1 MENNLNN
8 HISIEDFLDLY
19 PKLSIKNDF
28 SSPTD
33 NYLKFFNIKNRY
45 KRRKSSII
53 IENSQINKIINAQ
66 NKSRISSININSNEI
81 ITMRKID
88 KTNINKNNK
97 NNKLDKN
104 NHSYA
109 LYKIVEN
116 EEIDKCIDLENEDLF
131 LINKGIEL
139 QKRGLKRS
147 NDVKKALESFFHKS
161 ELIEKLSKDMEIN
174 NQEIENDNNNDNKNI
189 IQNNLQY
196 KIKLLI
202 SKLVENVMFEKY
214 EKNKFIIKMND
225 IGKDCYF
232 LISGK
237 LSILKPVEYKHIEI
251 TYDDYFKYLLNLLEK
266 KENDL
271 LKKVLELN
279 WHFINIYDEDNLLS
293 LIKYYIQNKIS
304 VYSNISFNIYERE
317 KTEDLTL
324 EKIEFLL
331 NEYKLKFETFGL
343 SKEKIITDLNN
354 IIYDTDNKHTNIQ
367 LRINTYFRQIFKPS
381 RQSQILLNSYNYL
394 FEKRSNNNN
403 IIKTNDNNNNKN
415 HNFVTLYKYENFMFL
430 EPGAFFGEMSL
441 ENENKK
447 RNASIRTEEDSILVS
462 LSIEQY
468 ENLLLDDNKKLKI
481 LQVNFLCNNFFFKK
495 ISPKLFIKYYYPMF
509 KLITKKKN
517 EIIYQQ
523 ESPCNSLFLLKE
535 GAIKYEI
542 HTSIVDIHDLIHFL
556 INSLQNDENLKLES
570 DYIKSLKDEYLIN
583 NNLITFRNNNIILRE
598 KIYKKYKFE
607 LSISNAYEVLGIQDY
622 FLKIGHICTCHV
634 VSKNAKFFE
643 ISKNSLNK
651 IISIEKEIINDYFQ
665 LALNKI
671 LALIK
676 RLFNIENIFV
686 KQTQNK
692 INTNFFEINDTN
704 FFIDLNEEKKLNVNY
719 DTTDKYNLNLNNDK
733 NEEEKN
739 KSNINLKKN
748 NGGINNKDEFIL
760 SKEFGNYG
768 HIEESIILRNKN
780 SQIKFEN
787 EKKNIKSLKEMKNY
801 ENNINNSIGSSSKLI
816 DLKKN
821 KKNKYFK
828 KDKSSKSNKSMNNNK
843 NKRHNFYDLE
853 YKNDKINSSK
863 IKSKLRMK
871 NSNSFIFENNIPKTI
886 INIGNSYLS
895 LPKLKRKLLSNRKN
909 MENKSLNLSIV
920 KNDFRKKID
929 SKESKSNIL
938 NNSKSREIYEN
949 ISKNK
954 STIFYSKDN
963 YLPNIKDSPGLNSF
977 VNKMK
982 NNISKIK
989 NSSEPKISNS
999 KEINIYQVDKKDNI
1013 LAKYIKDFYQK
1024 RKNKG
1029 YSAFINPYS
1038 NTMMKHKLL
1047 NNNIQNDKK

>member
-1 MENNLNN
+1 MENNLDNP
-8 HISIEDFLDLY
+8 ISIEDFLDLY

-28 SSPTD
+28 SSNTD
-33 NYLKFFNIKNRY
+33 HYLKFFNIKNRF

-53 IENSQINKIINAQ
+53 IDNSQINKIINAQ
-66 NKSRISSININSNEI
+66 NKSRLSSININPNAVL
-81 ITMRKID
+81 TMRKIDKD
-88 KTNINKNNK
+88 KTNINKNSK
-97 NNKLDKN
+97 NN
-104 NHSYA
+104 SYA

-139 QKRGLKRS
+139 QKRGLKRT
-147 NDVKKALESFFHKS
+147 NDVKKALESFFNKS
-161 ELIEKLSKDMEIN
+161 ELIDKLSKNTEINN
-174 NQEIENDNNNDNKNI
+174 NQEIENDNNDNNKNA
-189 IQNNLQY
+189 IQNNKQY

-202 SKLVENVMFEKY
+202 SKLAENVIFEKY

-279 WHFINIYDEDNLLS
+279 WHFINIYDEDNLLN
-293 LIKYYIQNKIS
+293 LVKYYIQNKIS
-304 VYSNISFNIYERE
+304 IYSNISFNIYERE
-317 KTEDLTL
+317 KMEDLTL

-331 NEYKLKFETFGL
+331 EEYRLKFETFGL
-343 SKEKIITDLNN
+343 SREKIIMDLNN
-354 IIYDTDNKHTNIQ
+354 IIYDIDNKSKNLQ
-367 LRINTYFRQIFKPS
+367 FRINTYFRQIFKPS
-381 RQSQILLNSYNYL
+381 RQSQILFNAYNFL
-394 FEKRSNNNN
+394 FEKRRNNNF
-403 IIKTNDNNNNKN
+403 IKNNDNNNKN
-415 HNFVTLYKYENFMFL
+415 QTFVTLFKYENFMFL

-468 ENLLLDDNKKLKI
+468 ENLLLDDNKKIKI
-481 LQVNFLCNNFFFKK
+481 LQVNFLCNNFFFKN

-517 EIIYQQ
+517 EVIYQQ

-535 GAIKYEI
+535 GAIKYEL
-542 HTSIVDIHDLIHFL
+542 HSSIVDIHDLIHFL
-556 INSLQNDENLKLES
+556 INSLQDDENLKLDN
-570 DYIKSLKDEYLIN
+570 DYIKALKDKYLIN
-583 NNLITFRNNNIILRE
+583 NNLITFRNNDIILRE

-607 LSISNAYEVLGIQDY
+607 ISISNAYEVLGIHDY
-622 FLKIGHICTCHV
+622 FLKIGHVCTCYV
-634 VSKNAKFFE
+634 ISKNAKFFE
-643 ISKNSLNK
+643 IGKNSLNK
-651 IISIEKEIINDYFQ
+651 IISIEKEIVNDFYQ
-665 LALNKI
+665 LALNKM

-692 INTNFFEINDTN
+692 INSNFFEITDTN
-704 FFIDLNEEKKLNVNY
+704 FFIDLKEEKKLNVNY
-719 DTTDKYNLNLNNDK
+719 ETNDKYNLNLNDGK

-739 KSNINLKKN
+739 KININSKKN
-748 NGGINNKDEFIL
+748 NKSLNDKDEFIL
-760 SKEFGNYG
+760 TKEFGNYG
-768 HIEESIILRNKN
+768 HIEESIIIKTKKN

-787 EKKNIKSLKEMKNY
+787 EQKNVKSLQEMKNY
-801 ENNINNSIGSSSKLI
+801 ENNINNSFGSSSKII

-821 KKNKYFK
+821 KQNKVLK
-828 KDKSSKSNKSMNNNK
+828 KDKSTNTINTNK
-843 NKRHNFYDLE
+843 NKKHNFYDLKC
-853 YKNDKINSSK
+853 KNSLINSNSK
-863 IKSKLRMK
+863 KNSKLSLK
-871 NSNSFIFENNIPKTI
+871 NSSSFIFENKIPQTI

-895 LPKLKRKLLSNRKN
+895 LPKLKRKILSNRKN
-909 MENKSLNLSIV
+909 IDNKSLNLSIV
-920 KNDFRKKID
+920 KNDYPKKST
-929 SKESKSNIL
+929 SKESQTNIINENKS
-938 NNSKSREIYEN
+938 KEIYEN
-949 ISKNK
+949 ISNNK
-954 STIFYSKDN
+954 STVFYYKDN

-977 VNKMK
+977 INKMK

-989 NSSEPKISNS
+989 SSSEPKINNS
-999 KEINIYQVDKKDNI
+999 REINIYQVDKKDNI
-1013 LAKYIKDFYQK
+1013 LAKYIKDYYQK
-1024 RKNKG
+1024 QKNKG
-1029 YSAFINPYS
+1029 YSALINPYS
-1038 NTMMKHKLL
+1038 NTIMKHKLL
-1047 NNNIQNDKK
+1047 NNNILNDKK